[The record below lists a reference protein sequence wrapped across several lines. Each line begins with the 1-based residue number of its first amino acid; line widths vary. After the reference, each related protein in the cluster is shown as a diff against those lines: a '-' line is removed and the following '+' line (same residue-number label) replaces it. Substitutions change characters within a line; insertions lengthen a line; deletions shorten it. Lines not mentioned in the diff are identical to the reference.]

1 MGAWRFVQEQMQPIL
16 EPTERVLRY
25 AGRAPSASTAAGS
38 LKRHQQELA
47 ELLDQAFSAEIKV
60 ETTTTAKRKVLARR
74 KR

>member
-16 EPTERVLRY
+16 EPTQRVLRY
-25 AGRAPSASTAAGS
+25 AGRAPSASPAAGS

-47 ELLDQAFSAEIKV
+47 ELLEQAFSAEV
-60 ETTTTAKRKVLARR
+60 RLETTTGKRKMMTRR